1 MRWKTTS
8 PLVTEGLAR
17 PRAFDDLATR
27 HDLPLQELW
36 FDSGSTRGP
45 TTTITNIVLVA
56 VGEINSPRG
65 MGTM

>member
-8 PLVTEGLAR
+8 PLVIEGLAR

-27 HDLPLQELW
+27 RDLPLQELW

-45 TTTITNIVLVA
+45 TSTIINIVLTA
-56 VGEINSPRG
+56 VGKD
-65 MGTM
+65 